1 MKIHKLRIYNIAS
14 LKGEHFIDFDEF
26 QADHGSFAITGDTG
40 AGKSSILNSIALAL
54 YGQNYKRNL
63 TQADFITLGQAEGK
77 IELEFSCSEK
87 RYISVWDCRIR
98 KKNGE
103 FLKQPRLSKEFYQ
116 IKDGEKHILDIV
128 PEDVIHLNFEQFC
141 KTIILNQGQFAKF
154 LTSGFKDRKD
164 ILEKLY
170 HGEKL
175 QGLNPLLRS
184 KINQLV
190 GQVEKIEAEISGL
203 GQGLLEDVSEEGLTS
218 LDKDLKEIKTKHI
231 FLEELNS
238 HFKDISHLNDKI
250 KEAKSKINELENKK
264 KEQTKLLN
272 EKSKE
277 HEEFNK
283 EREAFLIKQKELSP
297 KLHQAIE
304 GKKTLALINT
314 KIEQDTHSIE
324 RLNSNLQKEKES
336 LNTLSTRL
344 KEKEGQLTDLSS
356 SPLFKELSPEN
367 FQKVKELYHHWL
379 KVHSELGGAKKL
391 NDHHR
396 QLYKE
401 TANELKKLD
410 NELSEAGENLKTLQA
425 QLKIHD
431 PEKLLKEHSALQVTL
446 TRLETHQRE
455 LSSIFEEIESSK
467 EALKKNSEEI
477 KRLEEKRSE
486 NVKQIEIQKDALKAR
501 KLEGARHICIEESIE
516 NNVCVVCDNE
526 NVTHLNLSE
535 IQTEQEK
542 IAQYEANLEKLDL
555 AANELF
561 QSVER
566 ARTSQKSHQATEN
579 KLKEKATSIKGHF
592 LSSNYGALEP
602 LGLEKEEDLLSLEK
616 SLKEKLAKLKEDV
629 EKAQELKSKM
639 HTVTEKTRSLN
650 SQTSGLK
657 QRLEKLKFDGEA
669 SSKRLSSLKQ
679 DLEGHEE
686 DIFKISELKDSSKIK
701 EFIDLL
707 EKVQG
712 VQNEMH
718 SMEQSKLHSSEKLK
732 DFEQRLI
739 ENKSGLE
746 KLVKDFKTLDE
757 KIKAIT
763 GGADPQVTLNELEKE
778 SDLFEF
784 NKRKIEN
791 DLKSLEIE
799 KSAIFSRAHT
809 FSEQLKEQHS
819 LLLIH
824 WQQMTDHLNVERPK
838 LSEELEGPLEE
849 IAKQELPCDEEVLKI
864 TKELT
869 QECLGLSKEELSEFQ
884 ERITE
889 YKTILAR
896 QNAAKEKI
904 KEHKKE
910 LQKAQE
916 LKSQWEELYQ
926 LIGKDEFRNYILA
939 MVEKVLIQQTN
950 IELGKLCDGRYLIQH
965 KRASSKLSPD
975 FYIIDKFRGE
985 ELRKVSTLSGGETFM
1000 VSLAMALALAEL
1012 TRGSADLDSFFIDE
1026 GFGTLDQD
1034 SLEDALAMLQDI
1046 ETRGKQIGLISHV
1059 KELTQRIPVNI
1070 HLQKNQLGNSK
1081 IEIVYN

>member
-63 TQADFITLGQAEGK
+63 TQGDFITLGQAEGK

-87 RYISVWDCRIR
+87 RYMSVWDCRIR

-103 FLKQPRLSKEFYQ
+103 FLKQPRLSKEFYE
-116 IKDGEKHILDIV
+116 IKGGEKHILDIS

-203 GQGLLEDVSEEGLTS
+203 GQGLLDDVSEEGLNT
-218 LDKDLKEIKTKHI
+218 LDEELKTLKAKHN
-231 FLEELNS
+231 FLDELNS
-238 HFKDISHLNDKI
+238 HFKDISHLNEKI
-250 KEAKSKINELENKK
+250 KEAKFKIEELEHKK
-264 KEQTKLLN
+264 KEQTRLLN
-272 EKSKE
+272 DKSKE

-283 EREAFLIKQKELSP
+283 KRDSFLTKQKELSP

-304 GKKTLALINT
+304 GKKTLAQTNG
-314 KIEQDTHSIE
+314 KIDQETQIIE
-324 RLNSNLQKEKES
+324 KLTSNHQNEKANLDKLSKKLKQKEA
-336 LNTLSTRL
+336 
-344 KEKEGQLTDLSS
+344 QLAELSS
-356 SPLFKELSPEN
+356 SPLFKKLEPDN
-367 FQKVKELYHHWL
+367 FLKLKDLYHNWL
-379 KVHSELGGAKKL
+379 KAHSELGGAKKL

-396 QLYKE
+396 QLYTE
-401 TANELKKLD
+401 TSNELKSLST
-410 NELSEAGENLKTLQA
+410 EQSEAVESLKSLQE
-425 QLKIHD
+425 QLKVHD
-431 PEKLLKEHSALQVTL
+431 PDKLHKRQSELQVTL
-446 TRLETHQRE
+446 TRLETHHRE
-455 LSSIFEEIESSK
+455 LSSISEEMESSK
-467 EALKKNSEEI
+467 EALTKNAQEI
-477 KRLEEKRSE
+477 KRLEDKDLE
-486 NVKQIEIQKDALKAR
+486 NQKQIEIQKDALKAR

-516 NNVCVVCDNE
+516 NNVCVVCESTDIS
-526 NVTHLNLSE
+526 HLNLSE

-542 IAQYEANLEKLDL
+542 IAQYESNLEKLDQV
-555 AANELF
+555 ANELF
-561 QSVER
+561 QSIER
-566 ARTSQKSHQATEN
+566 VRTSQKAHQATEK
-579 KLKEKATSIKGHF
+579 KLKEKVTSIKGHF
-592 LSSNYGALEP
+592 LSANYAALEP
-602 LGLEKEEDLLSLEK
+602 LGLEKEEDLSILD
-616 SLKEKLAKLKEDV
+616 EKLRESFNQVKQNV
-629 EKAQELKSKM
+629 EKAQELQSRM
-639 HTVTEKTRSLN
+639 HTVAEKTRSLN
-650 SQTSGLK
+650 SRISSLR
-657 QRLEKLKFDGEA
+657 QRLDKLKIDGEA
-669 SSKRLSSLKQ
+669 SSNRLRSLKQ
-679 DLEGHEE
+679 DLENYEKE
-686 DIFKISELKDSSKIK
+686 IFKVAGLDDPSKIK
-701 EFIDLL
+701 AFIDLV
-707 EKVQG
+707 EKAQE
-712 VQNEMH
+712 VQNDMRTT
-718 SMEQSKLHSSEKLK
+718 EQSKLHSIEKIK
-732 DFEQRLI
+732 DFEQRI
-739 ENKSGLE
+739 KENKSGLE
-746 KLVKDFKTLDE
+746 SLIKDSQALDQ

-791 DLKSLEIE
+791 DIKSLEIE
-799 KSAIFSRAHT
+799 KSALFSRAHT
-809 FSEQLKEQHS
+809 FSEQLKEQQS

-824 WQQMTDHLNVERPK
+824 WQQMTDHLNGDRPK
-838 LSEELEGPLEE
+838 LREELEGPLGE
-849 IAKQELPCDEEVLKI
+849 IQKQELPCDEEVLKI
-864 TKELT
+864 TKDLT
-869 QECLGLSKEELSEFQ
+869 HESLGHSKETLSEFQ

-965 KRASSKLSPD
+965 KRASSKLAPD